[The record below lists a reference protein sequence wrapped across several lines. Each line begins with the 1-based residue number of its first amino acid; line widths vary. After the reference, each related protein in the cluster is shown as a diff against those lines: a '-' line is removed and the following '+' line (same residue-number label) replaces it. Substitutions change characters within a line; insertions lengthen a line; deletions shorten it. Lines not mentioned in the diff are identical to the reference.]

1 MDAGLDSSLTSVVS
15 IVVVTNASVEI
26 TGSSV
31 VVSFAK
37 AVVIT
42 SSTSLVVSKVVVDD
56 VVVVDVCVVIVVDV
70 SIASVVVEAEFDVM
84 SFVVSVCKIS
94 VEVSKF
100 AGVVDVDIT
109 SVLKL

>member
-1 MDAGLDSSLTSVVS
+1 MISCIDAALDSSLTSVVS
-15 IVVVTNASVEI
+15 TVVVTNASDEI
-26 TGSSV
+26 TASSV

-42 SSTSLVVSKVVVDD
+42 SSTSLVVSK
-56 VVVVDVCVVIVVDV
+56 VVDVCVVIVVDV

-94 VEVSKF
+94 VEVSPF

-109 SVLKL
+109 SV

>member
-15 IVVVTNASVEI
+15 TVVVTNASDEI
-26 TGSSV
+26 TASSV

-42 SSTSLVVSKVVVDD
+42 SSTSLVVSK

-94 VEVSKF
+94 IEVSKF

>member
-1 MDAGLDSSLTSVVS
+1 MISCIDAALDSSLTSVVS
-15 IVVVTNASVEI
+15 TVVVTNASDEI
-26 TGSSV
+26 TASSV

-42 SSTSLVVSKVVVDD
+42 SSTSLVVSK

>member
-1 MDAGLDSSLTSVVS
+1 MDAALDSSLTSVVS
-15 IVVVTNASVEI
+15 TVVVTNASDEI
-26 TGSSV
+26 TASSV

-42 SSTSLVVSKVVVDD
+42 SSTSLVVSK

-94 VEVSKF
+94 IEVSKF
-100 AGVVDVDIT
+100 AGVVDVDKT

>member
-1 MDAGLDSSLTSVVS
+1 MDAALDSSLTSVVS
-15 IVVVTNASVEI
+15 TVVVTNASDEI
-26 TGSSV
+26 TASSV

-42 SSTSLVVSKVVVDD
+42 SSTSLVVSK
-56 VVVVDVCVVIVVDV
+56 VVDVCVVIVVDV

-94 VEVSKF
+94 VEVSPF

>member
-15 IVVVTNASVEI
+15 IVVVTNASDEI
-26 TGSSV
+26 TASSV

-42 SSTSLVVSKVVVDD
+42 SSTSLVVSK
-56 VVVVDVCVVIVVDV
+56 VVDVCVVIVVDV

-94 VEVSKF
+94 VEVSPF

-109 SVLKL
+109 SV